1 MSINSQMS
9 SMSVSY
15 FGDEMPIE
23 QALDQVFTELI
34 QHQNALHCY
43 VRELCMMQ
51 DQDNDYIEGLKKVLK
66 IHDNIDEMSD
76 LFKELKSVCSQVL
89 GKPPKEEKDEAKKII
104 NDHKAERKKL
114 KDAEKLV
121 ANSTNDST

>member
-1 MSINSQMS
+1 MSISHRGEE
-9 SMSVSY
+9 V
-15 FGDEMPIE
+15 PIE